1 MEDEKD
7 ERLRQKL
14 IDGLENRIRP
24 RDEVLM
30 IRRLMAV
37 QLGQSLGED
46 QINAPLSLVDPDT
59 IEVSSESGHLQVL
72 QRRYVEAV
80 RRNLKARLEFA
91 QAHDELRSI
100 PVAAPLKRR
109 DHHGG
114 RDSGIS
120 SSQSLLDLH
129 LEVAELRQRS
139 EKLDI
144 AQKHMEQLEEQ
155 PAGTPDFLDPEIM
168 YKDCKP
174 LPGVPQELIDG
185 FTMSHDEVTESE
197 LQGHLQKLKK
207 TVLRNKLVARKVE
220 QEYEAAQARDPIDP
234 KSLSPDAKLH
244 ALNAVKTTLINW
256 IESQL
261 IKAGDDNADAVGGTL
276 PKAPSQGSGMVDL
289 DTRLAGIQ
297 GQYQRH
303 VELRKEIIALMAKRD
318 SVKPSD
324 SDEPT
329 TASGAENRQQEAG
342 LDSSTT
348 TMIPPP
354 YAYLLTPYLEKI
366 QALSREQK
374 AAIEEKTHINTSLA
388 KQQED
393 AKLALEHL
401 TQESQLLP
409 KYPAQNRN
417 KSPARR
423 NLSFGEATR
432 VSKLGVAKQV
442 EPWIYAADSA
452 KIATLEMV
460 AEKVEE
466 GMLSI
471 DEARGAI
478 DEVCK
483 LLMIDVGE
491 VQQRAGQDQDA
502 AAVEAAQ
509 TFKSPAKRAIE
520 IKAREEEEQKR
531 APKSIWSV
539 LDGNLGAINE

>member
-1 MEDEKD
+1 MDDEKV
-7 ERLRQKL
+7 ERLGQKL

-30 IRRLMAV
+30 IQKLMAV

-46 QINAPLSLVDPDT
+46 QISAPLSLVDPDT
-59 IEVSSESGHLQVL
+59 IEVSSESGHLQGL

-100 PVAAPLKRR
+100 PTAAPLKKQHHPER
-109 DHHGG
+109 DAE
-114 RDSGIS
+114 SGSNS
-120 SSQSLLDLH
+120 SNSLLELH

-144 AQKHMEQLEEQ
+144 AQKYMEQLEQQ
-155 PAGTPDFLDPEIM
+155 PAGMPDFLDPETM

-174 LPGVPQELIDG
+174 LPEVPKELIDG
-185 FTMSHDEVTESE
+185 FTMSHDEVTEAE
-197 LQGHLQKLKK
+197 LQGLLQKLKK

-220 QEYEAAQARDPIDP
+220 QEYDAAQAKDPLDP
-234 KSLSPDAKLH
+234 KTLSPEAKLQ

-261 IKAGDDNADAVGGTL
+261 RKAGDDNGDAVGGTPL
-276 PKAPSQGSGMVDL
+276 KDTGRGNHTVNL
-289 DTRLAGIQ
+289 DERLAGIQ
-297 GQYQRH
+297 EQYTRH
-303 VELRKEIIALMAKRD
+303 VELRKEIIALMAKHD

-324 SDEPT
+324 LDEPPS
-329 TASGAENRQQEAG
+329 SGADNKQQEVGGKSAAA
-342 LDSSTT
+342 TPT
-348 TMIPPP
+348 APPP

-388 KQQED
+388 RQQED

-409 KYPAQNRN
+409 KYPAAARN

-483 LLMIDVGE
+483 LLMIDVEE
-491 VQQRAGQDQDA
+491 VQQRSEQDQDTA
-502 AAVEAAQ
+502 AEDAQ
-509 TFKSPAKRAIE
+509 TIKSPSKRAIE
-520 IKAREEEEQKR
+520 IKAREEEEQKKL
-531 APKSIWSV
+531 PKTIWSH

>member
-1 MEDEKD
+1 MEDEKV
-7 ERLRQKL
+7 ERLKQKL

-59 IEVSSESGHLQVL
+59 IEVSSESGHLQGL
-72 QRRYVEAV
+72 QRHYVEAV

-100 PVAAPLKRR
+100 PAAAPLKKR
-109 DHHGG
+109 DHHNK

-144 AQKHMEQLEEQ
+144 AQKYMEQVEEQ
-155 PAGTPDFLDPEIM
+155 PAGTPDFLDPETM

-174 LPGVPQELIDG
+174 LPEVPQELLDG

-220 QEYEAAQARDPIDP
+220 QEYEVAQASDPIDP
-234 KSLSPDAKLH
+234 KTLSPDAKLH
-244 ALNAVKTTLINW
+244 ALNAAKTTLVNW
-256 IESQL
+256 IETQL
-261 IKAGDDNADAVGGTL
+261 TKAGDDNGDAVGGTPL
-276 PKAPSQGSGMVDL
+276 KTPSRGSDTVEL
-289 DTRLAGIQ
+289 DTRLAGIHE
-297 GQYQRH
+297 QYQRQ
-303 VELRKEIIALMAKRD
+303 VELRKEIIALMVKRD

-324 SDEPT
+324 SDEHT
-329 TASGAENRQQEAG
+329 MTSGSDCKQQEAG
-342 LDSSTT
+342 LDLSFSTIT
-348 TMIPPP
+348 PPP

-409 KYPAQNRN
+409 KYPAENRN

-423 NLSFGEATR
+423 HLSFGEATR
-432 VSKLGVAKQV
+432 VSKMGVTKQV

-478 DEVCK
+478 DEICK
-483 LLMIDVGE
+483 LLMIDVEE
-491 VQQRAGQDQDA
+491 VQQRAEQEQDGA
-502 AAVEAAQ
+502 AAEHVQ
-509 TFKSPAKRAIE
+509 TIKSPAKRAVE
-520 IKAREEEEQKR
+520 IKAREEEEQKKI
-531 APKSIWSV
+531 PKTIWSI
-539 LDGNLGAINE
+539 LDGDLGAINE

>member
-1 MEDEKD
+1 MDDDKV

-30 IRRLMAV
+30 IQKLMAV

-46 QINAPLSLVDPDT
+46 QISAPLSLVDPDT
-59 IEVSSESGHLQVL
+59 IEVSSQSGHLQGL

-100 PVAAPLKRR
+100 PTAAPLKKQPHPER
-109 DHHGG
+109 DAE
-114 RDSGIS
+114 S
-120 SSQSLLDLH
+120 SSSSNGLLDLH

-144 AQKHMEQLEEQ
+144 AQKYMEQLEQQ
-155 PAGTPDFLDPEIM
+155 PAGTPDFLDPETM

-174 LPGVPQELIDG
+174 LPEVPKELIDG
-185 FTMSHDEVTESE
+185 FTMSHDEVTETE
-197 LQGHLQKLKK
+197 LQGLLQKLKK

-220 QEYEAAQARDPIDP
+220 QEYDAAQAKDPLDP
-234 KSLSPDAKLH
+234 KTLSPEAKLQ

-261 IKAGDDNADAVGGTL
+261 SKAGDDNGDAVGGTPL
-276 PKAPSQGSGMVDL
+276 KDTGRRSHAVNL
-289 DTRLAGIQ
+289 DERLAGIQ
-297 GQYQRH
+297 EQYTRH
-303 VELRKEIIALMAKRD
+303 VELRKEIVALMAKRD

-324 SDEPT
+324 LDELPSS
-329 TASGAENRQQEAG
+329 AADYNQHGAGGKSAAAT
-342 LDSSTT
+342 SATS
-348 TMIPPP
+348 PPP

-388 KQQED
+388 RQQED

-409 KYPAQNRN
+409 KYPAAARN

-432 VSKLGVAKQV
+432 VSQLGVAKQV

-460 AEKVEE
+460 AEKVEK
-466 GMLSI
+466 GMHSI

-483 LLMIDVGE
+483 LLMIDVDE
-491 VQQRAGQDQDA
+491 VQQRSEQEQDTA
-502 AAVEAAQ
+502 AEDTQ
-509 TFKSPAKRAIE
+509 TIKSPAKRVAE
-520 IKAREEEEQKR
+520 VKAREEEEQKKL
-531 APKSIWSV
+531 PKTIWSI

>member
-1 MEDEKD
+1 MDDEKVK
-7 ERLRQKL
+7 RLRQKL
-14 IDGLENRIRP
+14 ADGLQNRIRP

-30 IRRLMAV
+30 IQRLMAV

-46 QINAPLSLVDPDT
+46 QMTGPLALVDPDT
-59 IEVSSESGHLQVL
+59 IEVSSESGHLQGL

-100 PVAAPLKRR
+100 PPPVPPKKQLR
-109 DHHGG
+109 HYE
-114 RDSGIS
+114 RDSENKSS

-139 EKLDI
+139 EKLDV
-144 AQKHMEQLEEQ
+144 ARKYMVQLEQQ
-155 PAGTPDFLDPEIM
+155 PAGTPDFLDPETM

-174 LPGVPQELIDG
+174 LPEVPKELIDG
-185 FTMSHDEVTESE
+185 FTMSYDEVTESE
-197 LQGHLQKLKK
+197 LQDLLQKLKK

-220 QEYEAAQARDPIDP
+220 QEYDAAQARDPVDP
-234 KSLSPDAKLH
+234 KTLGPEAKLH

-256 IESQL
+256 IETQL
-261 IKAGDDNADAVGGTL
+261 MKAGDDNGDATGGSPL
-276 PKAPSQGSGMVDL
+276 KKAGRDENAADL

-297 GQYQRH
+297 EQYTRH

-318 SVKPSD
+318 SIKPSD
-324 SDEPT
+324 SPDEPPS
-329 TASGAENRQQEAG
+329 TADNGGPSGAA
-342 LDSSTT
+342 TPT
-348 TMIPPP
+348 PPP
-354 YAYLLTPYLEKI
+354 YAYLLTPYLEKV

-388 KQQED
+388 RQQED
-393 AKLALEHL
+393 AKLTLEHL

-409 KYPAQNRN
+409 KYPAQNRH

-432 VSKLGVAKQV
+432 VSKFGVAKQV

-460 AEKVEE
+460 AERVEE

-471 DEARGAI
+471 DEARSTI
-478 DEVCK
+478 EEICK
-483 LLMIDVGE
+483 LLMIDLDE
-491 VQQRAGQDQDA
+491 VRQQSEQGQKNA
-502 AAVEAAQ
+502 ASAEDTPTA
-509 TFKSPAKRAIE
+509 KSPSKRAVE
-520 IKAREEEEQKR
+520 IKAREEEEQKKL
-531 APKSIWSV
+531 PKTIWSI
-539 LDGNLGAINE
+539 LDGNLGSLND

>member
-1 MEDEKD
+1 MEDEKV
-7 ERLRQKL
+7 ERLKQKL

-59 IEVSSESGHLQVL
+59 IEVSSESGHLQGL
-72 QRRYVEAV
+72 QRHYVEAV

-100 PVAAPLKRR
+100 PAAAPLKKR
-109 DHHGG
+109 DHHNK

-144 AQKHMEQLEEQ
+144 AQKYMEQVEEQ
-155 PAGTPDFLDPEIM
+155 PAGTPDFLDPETM

-174 LPGVPQELIDG
+174 LPEVPQELLDG

-220 QEYEAAQARDPIDP
+220 QEYEVAQASDPIDP
-234 KSLSPDAKLH
+234 KTLSPDAKLH
-244 ALNAVKTTLINW
+244 ALNAAKTTLVNW
-256 IESQL
+256 IETQL
-261 IKAGDDNADAVGGTL
+261 TKAGDDNGDAVGGTPL
-276 PKAPSQGSGMVDL
+276 KTPSRGSDTVEL
-289 DTRLAGIQ
+289 DTRLAGIHE
-297 GQYQRH
+297 QYQRQ
-303 VELRKEIIALMAKRD
+303 VELRKEIIALMVKRD

-324 SDEPT
+324 SDEHT
-329 TASGAENRQQEAG
+329 MTSGSDCKQQEAG
-342 LDSSTT
+342 LDLSFSTIT
-348 TMIPPP
+348 PPP
-354 YAYLLTPYLEKI
+354 YAYLLTPIWRRYKPCL
-366 QALSREQK
+366 
-374 AAIEEKTHINTSLA
+374 
-388 KQQED
+388 ED

-409 KYPAQNRN
+409 KYPAENRN

-423 NLSFGEATR
+423 HLSFGEATR
-432 VSKLGVAKQV
+432 VSKMGVTKQV

-478 DEVCK
+478 DEICK
-483 LLMIDVGE
+483 LLMIDVEE
-491 VQQRAGQDQDA
+491 VQQRAEQEQDGA
-502 AAVEAAQ
+502 AAEHVQ
-509 TFKSPAKRAIE
+509 TIKSPAKRAVE
-520 IKAREEEEQKR
+520 IKAREEEEQKKI
-531 APKSIWSV
+531 PKTIWSI
-539 LDGNLGAINE
+539 LDGDLGAINE

>member
-1 MEDEKD
+1 MDEGKA

-30 IRRLMAV
+30 IQKLMAV

-46 QINAPLSLVDPDT
+46 QISAPLSLVDPGT
-59 IEVSSESGHLQVL
+59 IEVSSESGHLQGL
-72 QRRYVEAV
+72 QRCYVEAV
-80 RRNLKARLEFA
+80 RRNLKARLKFA

-100 PVAAPLKRR
+100 PTAAPLKKQHHPER
-109 DHHGG
+109 DAEGG
-114 RDSGIS
+114 S
-120 SSQSLLDLH
+120 SSLLDLH
-129 LEVAELRQRS
+129 MEVAELRQRS

-144 AQKHMEQLEEQ
+144 AQKYMEQLQQQ
-155 PAGTPDFLDPEIM
+155 PAGTPDFLDPETM

-174 LPGVPQELIDG
+174 LPEVPRELIDG
-185 FTMSHDEVTESE
+185 FTMSHDEVTETE
-197 LQGHLQKLKK
+197 LQGLLQKLKK

-220 QEYEAAQARDPIDP
+220 QEYDAAQAKDPLDP
-234 KSLSPDAKLH
+234 KTLSPEAKLQ

-261 IKAGDDNADAVGGTL
+261 SKAGDDNGDAVGGTPL
-276 PKAPSQGSGMVDL
+276 KDTGRGSHTTNL
-289 DTRLAGIQ
+289 DERLAGIQ
-297 GQYQRH
+297 EQYARH
-303 VELRKEIIALMAKRD
+303 VELRREIIALMAKRD

-324 SDEPT
+324 LDEPPS
-329 TASGAENRQQEAG
+329 SGADSKQHGVGGRSAAAAAA
-342 LDSSTT
+342 SSTT
-348 TMIPPP
+348 AAPPP

-388 KQQED
+388 RQQED

-409 KYPAQNRN
+409 KYPAAARN
-417 KSPARR
+417 
-423 NLSFGEATR
+423 NFGEATR
-432 VSKLGVAKQV
+432 VSQLGVAKQV

-483 LLMIDVGE
+483 LLMIDVDE
-491 VQQRAGQDQDA
+491 VQQRSEQEKDTA
-502 AAVEAAQ
+502 AEDTQ
-509 TFKSPAKRAIE
+509 TIKNPPKRAIE
-520 IKAREEEEQKR
+520 MKAREEEEQKKL
-531 APKSIWSV
+531 PKTIWSI